1 MPYIRSFLTF
11 IDQQIGLLVYQYL
24 YSFSVRMQHII
35 KMDEKVF
42 SEGNV
47 DLCISEPID
56 GSNATHPPD
65 RVEAIVSLENDTKS
79 VELHSIRSTATSIQ
93 DQDDPAKAIEGLEDV
108 AQWVGPKDQGTVPM
122 VYLSLQSFT
131 SQENSHSL
139 QSFHSLD
146 SEKECY
152 WVSQQALTWVLK
164 VYLGQ
169 VKVLD

>member
-1 MPYIRSFLTF
+1 MLYIRSFLTF

-42 SEGNV
+42 SESNV
-47 DLCISEPID
+47 ELRNSEPID
-56 GSNATHPPD
+56 GSSVTHPDD
-65 RVEAIVSLENDTKS
+65 RVEAIVSFENDTKS
-79 VELHSIRSTATSIQ
+79 VELHSIRSTATSIK
-93 DQDDPAKAIEGLEDV
+93 DPDVQVKAFEDLEDV
-108 AQWVGPKDQGTVPM
+108 TTRVDPKDQGTVSM

-146 SEKECY
+146 SKKE
-152 WVSQQALTWVLK
+152 
-164 VYLGQ
+164 
-169 VKVLD
+169 

>member
-1 MPYIRSFLTF
+1 
-11 IDQQIGLLVYQYL
+11 
-24 YSFSVRMQHII
+24 MQHII

-42 SEGNV
+42 SESNV
-47 DLCISEPID
+47 DLCNSEPID
-56 GSNATHPPD
+56 GSSANPPHD
-65 RVEAIVSLENDTKS
+65 RVEAIVSFENDTKS

-139 QSFHSLD
+139 QSFHSMD
-146 SEKECY
+146 SKKE
-152 WVSQQALTWVLK
+152 
-164 VYLGQ
+164 
-169 VKVLD
+169 